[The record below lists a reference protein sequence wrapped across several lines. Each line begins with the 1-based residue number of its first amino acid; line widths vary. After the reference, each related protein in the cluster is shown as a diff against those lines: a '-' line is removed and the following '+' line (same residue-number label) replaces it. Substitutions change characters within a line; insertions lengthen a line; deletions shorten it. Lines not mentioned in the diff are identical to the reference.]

1 MVLESCSNRQNC
13 RSVTDLGTVELKK
26 KKKKKDKAETKIRI
40 VKVGLIGP
48 LRLEVEVFAK
58 LAKRRNRA

>member
-1 MVLESCSNRQNC
+1 MLESGSNRQNC
-13 RSVTDLGTVELKK
+13 RSVTDLGIVELK